1 MPEPRLTPGE
11 ILSAPYSRV
20 VVPDPET
27 KTFTARILEFPGC
40 VAQGDSVEE
49 AYERLQSAAKSWVE
63 AALDL
68 GQKIPDPL
76 EEQIYSGRVLVR
88 LPKSLHRQ
96 ATEAARRDAT
106 SLNQFIVTAV
116 AERVGVR
123 AALAAD
129 EDGPVR
135 AISGSSR
142 R

>member
-1 MPEPRLTPGE
+1 MSDLRPHPDQ

-20 VVPDPET
+20 VIPDSET
-27 KTFTARILEFPGC
+27 QTFTARILEFPGC

-49 AYERLQSAAKSWVE
+49 AYERLQSAAETWLE

-76 EEQIYSGRVLVR
+76 EEQRFSGRVLVR
-88 LPKSLHRQ
+88 LPKSLHQQ
-96 ATEAARRDAT
+96 ATETARRDAT

-116 AERVGVR
+116 AERVGARDAV
-123 AALAAD
+123 AAN